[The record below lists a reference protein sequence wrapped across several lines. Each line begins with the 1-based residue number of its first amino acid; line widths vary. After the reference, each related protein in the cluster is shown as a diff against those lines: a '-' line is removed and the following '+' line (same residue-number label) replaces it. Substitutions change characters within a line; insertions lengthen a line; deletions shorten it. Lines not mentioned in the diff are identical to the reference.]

1 MRIAVVN
8 NFYPPRLGGSA
19 HFSASLA
26 RGYVEQGHQ
35 VVVLTATYGDAPR
48 REVVD
53 GVEIHRLPARYLPQ
67 LGLAIDFDISFTSGR
82 RNLKSV
88 FRILDE
94 FKPDV
99 IHQHGQFLDL
109 SWLTGWYARKR
120 RIPTLLS
127 IHTMLKS
134 PKPLFHAI
142 FRMLDGLVVRPT
154 LSMYKPTLA
163 VMDRIEADYV
173 IERYKADLEDLVKT
187 VVPVRPEK
195 FSGPPARDVRAELG
209 IGDAPY
215 IGSVGHVIPLRD
227 RLLLVEAMPE
237 VLAKFPDTKVVVV
250 GRVYYDA
257 FLKRAEELGIADSF
271 ICVGVVPQEDV
282 HSYLVAADIEVHDL
296 SGEGCGTA
304 SLEAMASGTA
314 TIYAGDENT
323 YVDIPLKNWHNTLVV
338 GPDDHRGL
346 ASMITELLLDA
357 EKRNEIAKRQQA
369 LVRDRFNLDRVVDD
383 HLQAFRHM
391 TGAKS
396 SSSSISG

>member
-35 VVVLTATYGDAPR
+35 VVVLTATYGDAPSH
-48 REVVD
+48 EVVD
-53 GVEIHRLPARYLPQ
+53 GVEIYRLPARYLPQ
-67 LGLAIDFDISFTSGR
+67 LGLAIDFDISFTMGR
-82 RNLKSV
+82 RNLKRV
-88 FRILDE
+88 FRILDD

-109 SWLTGWYARKR
+109 SWLSGWYARKR
-120 RIPTLLS
+120 RIPVLLS

-163 VMDRIEADYV
+163 VQDRIEADYC
-173 IERYKADLEDLVKT
+173 IERYKADLADMVKT
-187 VVPVRPEK
+187 VVPVSPEK

-209 IGDAPY
+209 LGDVPF

-257 FLKRAEELGIADSF
+257 FLKRAEELGIADAF
-271 ICVGVVPQEDV
+271 ICVGTVPQADV

-296 SGEGCGTA
+296 SGQGAGTA

-314 TIYAGDENT
+314 TIFAGTEDT
-323 YVDIPLKNWHNTLVV
+323 YLDIPLKNWHNTLLVR
-338 GPDDHRGL
+338 PDDARGL
-346 ASMITELLLDA
+346 AAMIVELLIDS
-357 EKRNEIAKRQQA
+357 EKRGQIAKRQQE
-369 LVRDRFNLDRVVDD
+369 LVRGRFNLDRVVED
-383 HLQAFRHM
+383 HLLAFERLAR
-391 TGAKS
+391 AKPTTS
-396 SSSSISG
+396 LTSR